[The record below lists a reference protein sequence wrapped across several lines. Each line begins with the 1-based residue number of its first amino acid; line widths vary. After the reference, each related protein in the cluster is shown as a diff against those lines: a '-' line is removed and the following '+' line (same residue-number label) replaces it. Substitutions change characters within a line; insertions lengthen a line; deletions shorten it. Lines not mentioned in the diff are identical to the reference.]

1 LIDPLRNHFVPIRS
15 AVNSNLEML
24 PAPVEAEVDLM
35 LLLGQASH
43 ALNTELTA
51 GLAGAGISPRAH
63 CVLRHALDG
72 ELTQSEL
79 AEQCGL
85 DKTTMVVT
93 LDELEQAGLAR
104 RHASHTDRRTRL
116 VWVTAAGRHKVAQ
129 GDTIVQ
135 RIVSDVLASLPETER
150 RAFTNGLRH
159 LVADRLSAPVPC
171 ATPVRRRRAS

>member
-1 LIDPLRNHFVPIRS
+1 MVIAS
-15 AVNSNLEML
+15 
-24 PAPVEAEVDLM
+24 VEADVDLM

-51 GLAGAGISPRAH
+51 GLTGAGISPRAH
-63 CVLRHALDG
+63 CVLRHALEG

-104 RHASHTDRRTRL
+104 RRASHTDRRARL
-116 VWVTAAGRHKVAQ
+116 VWVTAAGKRKVAQ
-129 GDTIVQ
+129 ADAIVE
-135 RIVSDVLASLPETER
+135 RIVSDVLSSLPESER
-150 RAFTNGLRH
+150 RAFTDGLKH

-171 ATPVRRRRAS
+171 QPPVRRRRAS

>member
-1 LIDPLRNHFVPIRS
+1 MTT
-15 AVNSNLEML
+15 AVDGD
-24 PAPVEAEVDLM
+24 VDLM

-51 GLAGAGISPRAH
+51 GLTGAGISPRAH
-63 CVLRHALDG
+63 CVLRHALDA

-104 RHASHTDRRTRL
+104 RRASHTDRRARL
-116 VWVTAAGRHKVAQ
+116 VWVTAAGRRRAAQ
-129 GDTIVQ
+129 ADAIVQ
-135 RIVSDVLASLPETER
+135 RIVADVLSSLPDSER
-150 RAFTNGLRH
+150 SAFTDGLKH

-171 ATPVRRRRAS
+171 QPPVRRRRAS